1 MAGYE
6 ASVETRDDGSSGQ
19 PVPFVV
25 EFRNARTGQLQRFA
39 FDEFTGGHLLHLAVA
54 GCVFNDLFRE
64 AAARGITVTRASVSA
79 DGGFAGEPCGSTGI
93 GYRLRVEG
101 DATDAQLRELVAHV
115 ESIAE
120 VPSVIRQGADVRL
133 LAYEVASTR
142 G

>member
-6 ASVETRDDGSSGQ
+6 ASVETTADGSAAAPGA
-19 PVPFVV
+19 FTVV
-25 EFRNARTGQLQRFA
+25 FRNARTGQLQQFA

-54 GCVFNDLFRE
+54 GCVYNDLFRE
-64 AAARGITVTRASVSA
+64 AANRGITVTSASVVA
-79 DGGFAGEPCGSTGI
+79 DGGFEGEPCSSTGI

-101 DATDAQLRELVAHV
+101 DADEAALRELVAHV

-133 LAYEVASTR
+133 LSAEVRSTQD
-142 G
+142 